1 MSKIKNAESI
11 IVLIKQQE
19 VNLNIQPFDYC
30 LLKNIGE
37 RTREFQINL
46 FLLLLSFF
54 FHFGRDSR
62 GDAGGRLGRQD
73 GGLGSI
79 LGAAGTAVQVF
90 SLLSNVLGGGGL
102 GSLTSGSGGGG
113 GGDSD
118 SGGGTKVDRNDGDT
132 GGGGSNDGLDEAL
145 GTLMVRILF

>member
-1 MSKIKNAESI
+1 M
-11 IVLIKQQE
+11 
-19 VNLNIQPFDYC
+19 NIQSFEYC
-30 LLKNIGE
+30 LRKNFGE
-37 RTREFQINL
+37 HTREFQIIDFFCHHL
-46 FLLLLSFF
+46 FF
-54 FHFGRDSR
+54 FRFCRDSW

-113 GGDSD
+113 GGDND
-118 SGGGTKVDRNDGDT
+118 SGGGTKVDRNDADT

>member
-1 MSKIKNAESI
+1 M
-11 IVLIKQQE
+11 
-19 VNLNIQPFDYC
+19 
-30 LLKNIGE
+30 
-37 RTREFQINL
+37 
-46 FLLLLSFF
+46 FF
-54 FHFGRDSR
+54 FRFCRDSR

-113 GGDSD
+113 DSD

-145 GTLMVRILF
+145 GTLMVRISFLKNIK